1 MTKIAWDATGT
12 RLYETGLDRGVLYIP
27 NMAGAYVHGYAW
39 NGLTKVTEKPTG
51 ATTNATYADNIK
63 YLNLISLEE
72 FTADIAAYT
81 YPDAFAQCDG
91 TQEPEPGV
99 AINQQDRVSFGLS
112 YRTMVGDDLEGTK
125 KGYKLHLVYGC
136 LAAPSQKAYASINAT
151 PAAIE
156 FSWSVTTVP
165 ANVTGYKPTATLSID
180 STKVSASALTILE
193 NFLYG
198 TAGTDPSLPTP
209 DAVLAIFAGTVTPVV
224 PVVPTYTAGSHTIT
238 IPVVTGLDYYIDGAI
253 VTGSVVIAHDTIV
266 SVVPQTGYELAPNTD
281 NDWAVSY

>member
-1 MTKIAWDATGT
+1 MTRIAWDAAGT

-27 NMAGAYVHGYAW
+27 NESGAYVHGWAW

-81 YPDAFAQCDG
+81 YPDQFAQCDG

-112 YRTMVGDDLEGTK
+112 YRTQVGDDLEGTK
-125 KGYKLHLVYGC
+125 KGYKIHLVYGC
-136 LAAPSQKAYASINAT
+136 LAAPSQKAYASVNAT
-151 PAAIE
+151 PTAIE

-165 ANVTGYKPTATLSID
+165 ANVAGYKPTATLTID
-180 STKVSASALTILE
+180 STKVSPTALATLE

-198 TAGTDPSLPTP
+198 TSGTDASLPTP
-209 DAVLAIFAGTVTPVV
+209 DAVLAIFSGTVTPVV
-224 PVVPTYTAGSHTIT
+224 PVVPTYTSGTHTIT
-238 IPVVTGLDYYIDGAI
+238 IPVVTGLNYYIGGEI
-253 VTGSVVIAHDTIV
+253 VTGSVVITGNTIV
-266 SVVPQTGYELAPNTD
+266 SVVPQAGYELAPNTD
-281 NDWAVSY
+281 DDWEVTF